1 MNKMWKVLAFGE
13 RFHFLCVGFLGRRG
27 ASSRLCS
34 AWGAMLCRQV
44 LSAGVTLI
52 RGLTEGRP
60 GGGETERRLISAPN

>member
-13 RFHFLCVGFLGRRG
+13 RFHFLRVSVFWGGRSGELCLARRG
-27 ASSRLCS
+27 
-34 AWGAMLCRQV
+34 MLCRQV
-44 LSAGVTLI
+44 PSASVTLI

>member
-13 RFHFLCVGFLGRRG
+13 RFHFLCVGFLGGGRSGELCLARRG
-27 ASSRLCS
+27 
-34 AWGAMLCRQV
+34 MLCRQV

-60 GGGETERRLISAPN
+60 GGGETERRFISAPN